1 MGVEKRNRTFIAIA
15 AVLIT
20 GAAGYAIAQNDSESM
35 GMNHGHV
42 SQATPTPT
50 STVDIGPDAM
60 FFQMM
65 IPHHQ
70 QAVDMSTLALTQ
82 SENQELKDLAKS
94 IIDAQT
100 KEIEDMQSWLKDAGV
115 STEGIGHVGH
125 GMTGM
130 LTDEEFNALKNA
142 KGSDFDKLWL
152 QGMIAHHDG
161 AIQMVDMI
169 DNSPVKDTQDFG
181 LNVKSAQTAEIRQ
194 MQEML
199 TKLG

>member
-1 MGVEKRNRTFIAIA
+1 MSSEKRNRTFIAIA

-20 GAAGYAIAQNDSESM
+20 GAAGYVIAQNDSESL
-35 GMNHGHV
+35 GMNHGHT

-70 QAVDMSTLALTQ
+70 QAIDMSTLALTQ

-115 STEGIGHVGH
+115 SAEGIGHVGH